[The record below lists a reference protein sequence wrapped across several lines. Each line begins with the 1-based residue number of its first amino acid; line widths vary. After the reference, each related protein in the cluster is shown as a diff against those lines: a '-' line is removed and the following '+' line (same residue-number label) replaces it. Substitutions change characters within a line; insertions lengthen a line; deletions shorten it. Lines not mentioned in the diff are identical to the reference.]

1 MTADEIDRQCALFR
15 AQREEADARILQ
27 AITEGDVA
35 AADRALTEFL
45 ESDVAMQQCARE
57 VHALFRGIGG

>member
-1 MTADEIDRQCALFR
+1 MTAAEMNQQYALFR
-15 AQREEADARILQ
+15 AQREAADARIIQ
-27 AITEGDVA
+27 AITTGDVA

-57 VHALFRGIGG
+57 VQALFGGLGG